1 MASLIAKDLFRRLD
15 KISIDNALQFEEV
28 REFFQVGFEETIDE
42 RQYRKLLKTK
52 YSHDG
57 DERLDQ
63 RGFLEL
69 VRDKVCE
76 NEKLAWRAFRNWGYD
91 EDLYPV

>member
-1 MASLIAKDLFRRLD
+1 L
-15 KISIDNALQFEEV
+15 
-28 REFFQVGFEETIDE
+28 
-42 RQYRKLLKTK
+42 YRKLLKTK

-69 VRDKVCE
+69 VRDKVNE

-91 EDLYPV
+91 EDLYPVQARSFVLTIHSAHFIKLSVEDTVKDQGSL